1 MSSRAAPV
9 VLLVLSALW
18 MAATVFPFFYC
29 LLFPNADIEHLVGGL
44 EGRETLSGDM
54 ARIVQQVTGSVGQLK
69 RAIPIAAYFSAEYKV
84 RTPHATKTT
93 EVSYLAWFEERPKPT
108 ILVVTRTEVDD
119 SSVSVRTDE
128 GSLLGALRV
137 YLLPAA
143 ALAFS
148 VYWFRRKRSFES
160 KIDPSDHG
168 PGVEMPKG

>member
-93 EVSYLAWFEERPKPT
+93 EVSYLAWFKKRSRPT
-108 ILVVTRTEVDD
+108 ILVVTRTEVEG
-119 SSVSVRTDE
+119 SWVRVDTDE
-128 GSLLGALRV
+128 GSLFGAVRS
-137 YLLPAA
+137 YLLPVS
-143 ALAFS
+143 FMGVS
-148 VYWFRRKRSFES
+148 VYWFKRRRTIEAT
-160 KIDPSDHG
+160 IDAGSHKSE
-168 PGVEMPKG
+168 V